1 MDTIT
6 NEMICEEMLELDKRL
21 QETLKELQELVSFM
35 RETNKELAA
44 GQAKND
50 ALKKKLFGNRFEIAE
65 ANHV

>member
-1 MDTIT
+1 MGTIT
-6 NEMICEEMLELDKRL
+6 NEMIYEEILELDKRL
-21 QETLKELQELVSFM
+21 QETLEDLQELVSFM

-50 ALKKKLFGNRFEIAE
+50 ALKKRLFGDRFESIE